1 MPSAQNKIGLA
12 VTLCIAAV
20 CGAAGQTAPTTGTLP
35 TLQAQLIK
43 AVEASHVKVGD
54 EVQAKTYTPFEFGSA
69 KIPVGSI
76 VIGHVTEAAPDRLV
90 LLFDGIA
97 IAKGVPVAAGLSLR
111 AVMMQSGAQST
122 GDQISPRAMGGGRST
137 GIDPNPATPARGSDM
152 LRSPQAAAEDSATT
166 VFRGPERV
174 ETRNGG
180 VIGVPGLHLTV
191 NADPKAGA
199 VFQTDKAQ
207 KLKLEKGL
215 LLMFVVSEAAH
226 TP

>member
-1 MPSAQNKIGLA
+1 M
-12 VTLCIAAV
+12 
-20 CGAAGQTAPTTGTLP
+20 TGFRRVLFR
-35 TLQAQLIK
+35 
-43 AVEASHVKVGD
+43 SG
-54 EVQAKTYTPFEFGSA
+54 
-69 KIPVGSI
+69 
-76 VIGHVTEAAPDRLV
+76 PD
-90 LLFDGIA
+90 
-97 IAKGVPVAAGLSLR
+97 
-111 AVMMQSGAQST
+111 
-122 GDQISPRAMGGGRST
+122 
-137 GIDPNPATPARGSDM
+137 
-152 LRSPQAAAEDSATT
+152 
-166 VFRGPERV
+166 RV